1 MTDAVCSGLDD
12 SSAGGKKR
20 MNLESAE
27 KTDLGGPGSRWG
39 MQEREGFRMTPRCL
53 AWAAHQVT
61 DHLLRQ
67 KRPRMIPVRD
77 R

>member
-1 MTDAVCSGLDD
+1 MMAAVCSGIDD
-12 SSAGGKKR
+12 SSTGGKRR
-20 MNLESAE
+20 MNLESAV
-27 KTDLGGPGSRWG
+27 KTDLAGPDSRWG

-67 KRPRMIPVRD
+67 ERPRVIQVRG